1 MKLTSFQAGGT
12 VTEKYYSKLDSL
24 KWVFFYKE
32 GENGMAKKY
41 LIFYNKC
48 YSEGEI
54 AVGEKIKAVSGKIR
68 IYYYDLYRFWKDDY
82 SSSSDAYALKRSS
95 VNGVSQGTVTM
106 LFNSSDGLLFSCD
119 GLFIF
124 EKEQMDIL
132 PSGSSG
138 RISFYNWSDYV
149 KNGGVSN
156 SPLTHLYQAYKRVFT
171 SRNEVKA
178 CL

>member
-1 MKLTSFQAGGT
+1 MAGLRFLG
-12 VTEKYYSKLDSL
+12 KD
-24 KWVFFYKE
+24 WFE
-32 GENGMAKKY
+32 GEV
-41 LIFYNKC
+41 
-48 YSEGEI
+48 
-54 AVGEKIKAVSGKIR
+54 AVNRKIR
-68 IYYYDLYRFWKDDY
+68 AVNGKVRIYDYDKYRFWRDY
-82 SSSSDAYALKRSS
+82 SESSDAYALKRSTTNS
-95 VNGVSQGTVTM
+95 VPRGTVTM
-106 LFNSSDGLLFSCD
+106 LYNSSDGLLFSLD
-119 GLFIF
+119 EPFIF

-171 SRNEVKA
+171 SRDEVKA